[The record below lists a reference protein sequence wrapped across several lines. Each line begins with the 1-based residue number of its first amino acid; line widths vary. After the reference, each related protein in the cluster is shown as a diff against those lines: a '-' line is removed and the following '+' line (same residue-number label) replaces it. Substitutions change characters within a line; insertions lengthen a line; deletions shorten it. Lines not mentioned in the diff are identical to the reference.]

1 MNSEVIVRRILK
13 PALFLA
19 AFAPCAWLLWAAGMG
34 ALSADPL
41 AELTHETGIWTLR
54 FLCATLAVTP
64 LRRLTGWNAVIRFRR
79 MLGLYAFFYGTLH
92 LLIYV
97 IADRFAG
104 LDLAS
109 DLRVWTAARGLGAAI
124 GADVFKRPFITMGFT
139 AWACM
144 APLAATSTARMIR
157 YLGGRRWRLLHRL
170 IYVAAI
176 TGVVHYWWSVKADI
190 RRPEIYAVLLG
201 SLLVIRLWPI
211 RSGKARASARLAA

>member
-19 AFAPCAWLLWAAGMG
+19 AFAPCAWLLWAASTG

-41 AELTHETGIWTLR
+41 ADLTHETGIWTLR
-54 FLCATLAVTP
+54 FLCVTLAATP

-104 LDLAS
+104 LEFTPGLTA
-109 DLRVWTAARGLGAAI
+109 WTASRSLGAAI
-124 GADVFKRPFITMGFT
+124 GADVFKRPFITVGFT

-144 APLAATSTARMIR
+144 APLAATSTAGMIR

-170 IYVAAI
+170 TYVAAI

-190 RRPEIYAVLLG
+190 RRPETYALLLG
-201 SLLVIRLWPI
+201 SLLAIRLWRV